1 MALVEQ
7 IPFVVWATDR
17 DLNITSAMG
26 QAEAWRRAG
35 WDRDSAVGL
44 NVRQIVR
51 TDDPQDAVLQ
61 LHASALTGEG
71 GSRLYRFADR
81 WYDVHVE
88 PLRDAANAVTG
99 CIGAALD
106 VTEREQAREESARSA
121 ARLVEA
127 QRLAHV
133 GDWEWDVGSN
143 QVRWSEELYR
153 IYGLQ
158 PGEFGGTYE
167 AFLERVVPEDRERT
181 RAVIFDAF
189 RLVKP
194 FAYDHR
200 IDRPDGS
207 VRTLRTVG
215 DVTADAHG
223 KVVSMAGACW
233 DITELTLAQRD
244 ANRSLSLLQ
253 ATLESTAD
261 GLVAIDRNDHVVS
274 YNRRLLELW
283 NLTPQDVEGQS
294 FQALIDRVHCQLSN
308 GEACL
313 QRVRDLE
320 SQPEAESFD
329 SLELYDGRFYERYS
343 RPQRIGDDIVGR
355 VWSYRDVTERE
366 QLLRSALLL
375 SDASRLL
382 TTLDEDR
389 ALEAVAHLSL
399 RYLGEACA
407 IDMLGDG
414 VARRIV
420 APSSQQAITAELR
433 PAALKRNPV
442 IYRLGT
448 RSCMTVPIVAHGET
462 IGALSFAAPIGRVYV
477 DRDVMLASDL
487 ADRIELALE
496 NVRLYRKAHEAL
508 AARDEFLGIAA
519 HEIRGPLTA
528 LQLAVQGLPAARN
541 DAVARLL
548 AIVERE
554 VRRLGRF
561 VDEMFD
567 ATRIRRGQLHFT
579 FGEVDLVEVTREV
592 AGWLAVDIR
601 RSGSSLSIVAP
612 ASLVGVWDRGRVTQM
627 VTNLLSNAIKFG
639 LGKPIAIAIDRDGAN
654 ARWSVADQGIGIA
667 ADVRDRIFAPFE
679 RVVSARH
686 YGGLGLGLFIVRSI
700 VDAFG
705 GSIHVESQPG
715 VGTKITVV
723 LPQQREQP

>member
-1 MALVEQ
+1 MPLVEQ

-17 DLNITSAMG
+17 ELNITSAMG

-51 TDDPQDAVLQ
+51 TDDPHDAVLE
-61 LHASALTGEG
+61 LHATALTGSG
-71 GSRLYRFADR
+71 ASRLYRFADR

-88 PLRDAANAVTG
+88 PLRDEANAITG

-106 VTEREQAREESARSA
+106 VTEREQAREERARSE

-143 QVRWSEELYR
+143 QVCWSDELVR
-153 IYGLQ
+153 IYGLK

-181 RAVIFDAF
+181 RAAIFDAF

-194 FAYDHR
+194 FVYDHR
-200 IDRPDGS
+200 IVRPDGG
-207 VRTLRTVG
+207 VRTLRTHG

-223 KVVSMAGACW
+223 KVVRMAGACW
-233 DITELTLAQRD
+233 DVTELALAQRE

-261 GLVAIDRNDHVVS
+261 GLVALDRKGEVVS

-283 NLTPQDVEGQS
+283 NLRPQDVEGQNL
-294 FQALIDRVHCQLSN
+294 QALIDRLHGRLSN
-308 GEACL
+308 GVPFL
-313 QRVRDLE
+313 QRLRDLE
-320 SQPEAESFD
+320 SQPDAESFD
-329 SLELYDGRFYERYS
+329 SLELYDGRFFERYS

-366 QLLRSALLL
+366 RLLLSALLL

-382 TTLDEDR
+382 TTLDESQ
-389 ALEAVAHLSL
+389 ALAAVAQLSL
-399 RYLGEACA
+399 RYLGEVCV
-407 IDMLGDG
+407 IDLFGDG
-414 VARRIV
+414 APRRFV
-420 APSSQQAITAELR
+420 APEVQHAIATELPR
-433 PAALKRNPV
+433 AALKGNPV

-462 IGALSFAAPIGRVYV
+462 TGALSFAAPAGRVYV
-477 DRDVMLASDL
+477 DRDVLLASDL
-487 ADRIELALE
+487 AYRIELALE

-528 LQLAVQGLPAARN
+528 LQLAVQGLPGARN
-541 DAVARLL
+541 DGVVRLL

-554 VRRLGRF
+554 VHRLGRF

-567 ATRIRRGQLHFT
+567 VTRMRTGQLHFT
-579 FGEVDLVEVTREV
+579 FGEVDVVEVTREAV
-592 AGWLAVDIR
+592 ARLAVDIAH
-601 RSGSSLSIVAP
+601 SGSALSIAAP
-612 ASLVGVWDRGRVTQM
+612 ASLVGVWDRARVAQI

-639 LGKPIAIAIDRDGAN
+639 NGKPIAIAIDSDGPN
-654 ARWSVADQGIGIA
+654 ARWSIADQGIGIA
-667 ADVRDRIFAPFE
+667 ADARERLFAPFE
-679 RVVSARH
+679 RVVSARN
-686 YGGLGLGLFIVRSI
+686 YGGLGLGLFIVHSI
-700 VDAFG
+700 VDALA
-705 GSIHVESQPG
+705 GSVHLESQPG
-715 VGTKITVV
+715 IGTKVTVV
-723 LPQQREQP
+723 LPLQRGP